1 MARSFDN
8 LFIGGSWVPAGA
20 AFNDLN
26 PADGTVWARV
36 ADGNSGMA
44 VRAIESAQAAFQQWS
59 G

>member
-26 PADGTVWARV
+26 PADGSLWAQVDNASRANRIV
-36 ADGNSGMA
+36 LGDVLDGL
-44 VRAIESAQAAFQQWS
+44 V
-59 G
+59 